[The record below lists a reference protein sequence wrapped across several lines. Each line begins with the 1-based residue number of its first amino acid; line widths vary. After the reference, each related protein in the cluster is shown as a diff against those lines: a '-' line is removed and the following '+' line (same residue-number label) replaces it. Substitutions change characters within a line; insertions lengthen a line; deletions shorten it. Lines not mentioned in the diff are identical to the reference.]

1 MTDKREQILVR
12 LLEIAST
19 IQGVTTAVRN
29 KDEITDKMR
38 PAIIILD
45 ADENAADSDPNGRS
59 ARSPRFVTMTPE
71 VYIILGA
78 KPENVGT
85 EINVLRARWLKAVLS
100 DTSLSA
106 IVGSNGDVRYEGCA
120 TSLARGRNMEG
131 ELGVSISFTYVLRP
145 DDL

>member
-59 ARSPRFVTMTPE
+59 SRSPRFVTMTPE
-71 VYIILGA
+71 VYIVLGA